1 MQPEI
6 ELKLD
11 LTRQAADRF
20 ALWPSLPGESQTAAL
35 HAIYFDTPNHQ
46 LGKRGMSLR
55 IRRSG
60 RRRIQT
66 VKADGRDG
74 AGLFAR
80 DEWEMPV
87 RSDAPVLDDR
97 TPVAAILGAAAA
109 DVGKLFT
116 VDVQRRT
123 WMMTQDSATI
133 ELVLDRGSILAA
145 GREQPIC
152 EIELELKAGEP
163 AALFALARR
172 INADIAV
179 RPGMLS
185 KAERGYRLTQ
195 ALPTA
200 VKAEPVVLDA
210 GMTIRQAFLR
220 IVAACLRHYRV
231 NEALLLDHYTPEALH
246 QARVAIRRLRSAFKL
261 FRPVLQA
268 TDVARF
274 QGELRWLAGMLGE
287 ARDLDVLMPRI
298 ADDAART
305 RLETAQGQAHDRVLQ
320 WLASARVRML
330 LLDLV
335 EWMALGAGLDA
346 NADRSVIP
354 FAATRLSKLR
364 KRIAKGGKPMLRLSD
379 DARHSVRKDAKR
391 LRYGAEF
398 FAGLFDGKKKRRR
411 RHKVFLGKLETMQDV
426 LGALNDLV
434 TTPAT
439 LARHGLPGDI
449 GTGRADK
456 ADMVAAAAI
465 AHGELV
471 HARRFWT

>member
-1 MQPEI
+1 LQPEI

-11 LTRQAADRF
+11 LTPDAAEMF
-20 ALWPSLPGESQTAAL
+20 ASWSALPTQSETAAL
-35 HAIYFDTPNHQ
+35 HATYFDTPDHQ
-46 LGKRGMSLR
+46 IGRRGMSLR

-87 RSDAPVLDDR
+87 RGATPVLDDR
-97 TPVAAILGAAAA
+97 TPVAALLGAAVA

-123 WMMTQDSATI
+123 WTVAQDGATI
-133 ELVLDRGSILAA
+133 ELVLDRGAILVP
-145 GREQPIC
+145 GREQAIC

-172 INADIAV
+172 IDADIPL
-179 RPGMLS
+179 RPGVLS

-200 VKAEPVVLDA
+200 IKAEKVALDPA
-210 GMTIRQAFLR
+210 MTIRQAFLR
-220 IVAACLRHYRV
+220 IGAACLRHYRL

-246 QARVAIRRLRSAFKL
+246 QARVAIRRLRSALKL
-261 FRPVLQA
+261 FKPVLQA
-268 TDVARF
+268 AEVTRF
-274 QGELRWLAGMLGE
+274 QNELRWLAGVLGE
-287 ARDLDVLMPRI
+287 ARDLDVLAPRI
-298 ADDAART
+298 GDDAARE
-305 RLETAQGQAHDRVLQ
+305 RLEAAQATAHARVLQ

-335 EWMALGAGLDA
+335 EWMAMGAGMGA
-346 NADRSVIP
+346 KADRLATP
-354 FAATRLSKLR
+354 FAATRLRKLR
-364 KRIAKGGKPMLRLSD
+364 KGIATGGRHMKRLSD
-379 DARHSVRKDAKR
+379 EARHSVRKDAKR

-398 FAGLFDGKKKRRR
+398 FSGLYDGKKKRRR
-411 RHKVFLGKLETMQDV
+411 RHKAFLGKLESMQDA

-439 LARHGLPGDI
+439 LARHGLPSDI
-449 GTGRADK
+449 GADEAERADLL
-456 ADMVAAAAI
+456 ATAAQ
-465 AHGELV
+465 AHDGLV
-471 HARRFWT
+471 DARRFWT